1 MKTKKG
7 SVILISALT
16 VIVIGVLLSLFANW
30 PIDRGNADG
39 DIAKSSRFSRKTAAE
54 SLSMMEELV
63 RNDENYKNSVVVSY
77 VVMHTRAQQFS
88 SLVDLSNEAAGEI
101 PAFAGVLGKMND
113 ARELADNACATL
125 AEAGESI
132 ETTLA
137 GGSSPEL
144 GQRTNNAA
152 LAYMALQKQ
161 NTLATQFIDTADKYL
176 ASNEGSDELKFV
188 RDQWL
193 EYQQATASLDGDEKL
208 AKKLAGKEAMLS
220 ADEALGIIHRLTPDS
235 VNEGNLIGESSSSPM
250 LGIAYLLPEGV
261 YEIFR
266 EMPTLEQVFEEVL
279 LDDRQVL
286 GAGKDY
292 HRQDAILG
300 REAGL
305 LIEEIANGNVE
316 ALGHGGAGHAGQTDR
331 LRVQ

>member
-7 SVILISALT
+7 SVILISALALIA
-16 VIVIGVLLSLFANW
+16 VGVLLSIFVNW

-54 SLSMMEELV
+54 SLSMMEELI
-63 RNDENYKNSVVVSY
+63 RSDENYKNSVVVSY
-77 VVMHTRAQQFS
+77 VVMLTRAQQFS

-113 ARELADNACATL
+113 VRELAGNACATL
-125 AEAGESI
+125 EEAGESL
-132 ETTLA
+132 ETTLS

-152 LAYMALQKQ
+152 LAYLALQKQ

-193 EYQQATASLDGDEKL
+193 EYQQATASLEGDSKL
-208 AKKLAGKEAMLS
+208 EKKLAGKEAMLS
-220 ADEALGIIHRLTPDS
+220 ADETLGILHRLTPDS
-235 VNEGNLIGESSSSPM
+235 VNEGNLIGESASTPM
-250 LGIAYLLPEGV
+250 LGISGLLPL
-261 YEIFR
+261 EIFGKFR
-266 EMPTLEQVFEEVL
+266 EMPTLSHAFEETLLEDREVL
-279 LDDRQVL
+279 DV
-286 GAGKDY
+286 GKDY
-292 HRQDAILG
+292 IRQDAILG
-300 REAGL
+300 REAGS
-305 LIEEIANGNVE
+305 LIEEIANGNIE
-316 ALGHGGAGHAGQTDR
+316 ALAGRAGKAGHNRQPGM
-331 LRVQ
+331 L